1 MFHICVAHKIDL
13 KRCFY
18 HLPTKLYIMWIA
30 YKTIVFKEVRRFAR
44 IWIQTIIPPVITTSL
59 YLLIFGGLMGSR
71 IGQMQG
77 VDYLHF
83 IVPGIILMTVIMQSY
98 ANTVSSFFMTKY
110 NNSFEE
116 LLVSP
121 TPNWIILMGYISG
134 GVSRGFCV
142 GLAVTFTISF
152 FVEIRPYS
160 FSILIATFFL
170 TSIMFSLAGFINALF
185 ARTFDDVSIIPN
197 FVLLPLTYLG
207 GMFYSIDILPSF
219 WRGLSSFN
227 PIFYMMDSFR
237 LGFLGIG
244 SVELWKA
251 FMVPL
256 AMILLLVLIANYL
269 LNRGVSIKTE

>member
-1 MFHICVAHKIDL
+1 
-13 KRCFY
+13 
-18 HLPTKLYIMWIA
+18 MWIA
-30 YKTIVFKEVRRFAR
+30 YKTIVIKEILRFIR
-44 IWIQTIIPPVITTSL
+44 IWVQTIIPPVITTSL

-77 VDYLHF
+77 IDYINF

-116 LLVSP
+116 LLVST
-121 TPNWIILMGYISG
+121 TPNWVILLGFVSG
-134 GVSRGFCV
+134 GIVRGFCV

-152 FVEIRPYS
+152 FVEIQT
-160 FSILIATFFL
+160 FSLLIIAITFLL
-170 TSIMFSLAGFINALF
+170 TSTMFALAGFINAVF
-185 ARTFDDVSIIPN
+185 ARTFDDISIIPN

-219 WRGLSSFN
+219 WRSLSAFN
-227 PIFYMMDSFR
+227 PIYYMMDSFR

-251 FMVPL
+251 FLVPISMIIML
-256 AMILLLVLIANYL
+256 AILANTL

>member
-1 MFHICVAHKIDL
+1 
-13 KRCFY
+13 
-18 HLPTKLYIMWIA
+18 MWIA
-30 YKTIVFKEVRRFAR
+30 YKTIVIKEVRRFIR
-44 IWIQTIIPPVITTSL
+44 IWIQTIVPPVITTSL
-59 YLLIFGGLMGSR
+59 YLLIFGGLMGGR

-77 VDYLHF
+77 IDYIDF

-116 LLVSP
+116 LLVST
-121 TPNWIILMGYISG
+121 TPNWIILLGFVSG
-134 GVSRGFCV
+134 GIARGFCV

-152 FVEIRPYS
+152 FVEIQI
-160 FSILIATFFL
+160 FSLLIIAATFLL
-170 TSIMFSLAGFINALF
+170 TSIMFALAGFINAVF
-185 ARTFDDVSIIPN
+185 ARTFDDISIIPN

-219 WRGLSSFN
+219 WRALSAFN
-227 PIFYMMDSFR
+227 PIYYMMDAFR

-251 FMVPL
+251 FLVPL
-256 AMILLLVLIANYL
+256 SMIIILALTANAL

>member
-1 MFHICVAHKIDL
+1 
-13 KRCFY
+13 
-18 HLPTKLYIMWIA
+18 MWIA
-30 YKTIVFKEVRRFAR
+30 YKTIVTKEILRFAR
-44 IWIQTIIPPVITTSL
+44 IWVQTIVPPVITTSL
-59 YLLIFGGLMGSR
+59 YLLIFGGLMGGR

-77 VDYLHF
+77 IDYLHF

-116 LLVSP
+116 LLVST
-121 TPNWIILMGYISG
+121 TPNWVILMGFVSG
-134 GVSRGFCV
+134 GIARGFFV

-152 FVEIRPYS
+152 FVEIQTYNL
-160 FSILIATFFL
+160 LIIAVTFLL
-170 TSIMFSLAGFINALF
+170 TSVMFSLAGFINAVF
-185 ARTFDDVSIIPN
+185 ARTFDDISIVPN

-219 WRGLSSFN
+219 WRSVSAFN
-227 PIFYMMDSFR
+227 PIYYMMDAFR

-251 FMVPL
+251 FLVPVIMIVIL
-256 AMILLLVLIANYL
+256 ALIANAL
-269 LNRGVSIKTE
+269 LARGVSIKTE

>member
-1 MFHICVAHKIDL
+1 
-13 KRCFY
+13 
-18 HLPTKLYIMWIA
+18 MWISFQ
-30 YKTIVFKEVRRFAR
+30 TIVTKEILRFAR
-44 IWIQTIIPPVITTSL
+44 IWIQTIMPPVITTSL
-59 YLLIFGGLMGSR
+59 YLLIFGALMGDR

-77 VDYLHF
+77 IDYLHF
-83 IVPGIILMTVIMQSY
+83 IVPGIILMTIIMQSY

-121 TPNWIILMGYISG
+121 TPNWVILAGYVSG
-134 GVSRGFCV
+134 GVSRGFSV

-160 FSILIATFFL
+160 FTILIATFFL
-170 TSIMFSLAGFINALF
+170 TSIMFSLAGFINAVF
-185 ARTFDDVSIIPN
+185 AKTFDDIAIVPN

-207 GMFYSIDILPSF
+207 GMFYSIEILPSF
-219 WRGLSSFN
+219 WRGLSAFN

-237 LGFLGIG
+237 LGFLGVG
-244 SVELWKA
+244 SIELWKA
-251 FMVPL
+251 FMVPI
-256 AMILLLVLIANYL
+256 AMIILLALIANYL

>member
-1 MFHICVAHKIDL
+1 
-13 KRCFY
+13 
-18 HLPTKLYIMWIA
+18 MWIA
-30 YKTIVFKEVRRFAR
+30 YKTIVIKEVRRFIR

-59 YLLIFGGLMGSR
+59 YLLIFGGLMGGR

-77 VDYLHF
+77 INYIDF

-116 LLVSP
+116 LLVST
-121 TPNWIILMGYISG
+121 TPNWIILLGFVSG
-134 GVSRGFCV
+134 GMARGFCV

-152 FVEIRPYS
+152 FVEIETYS
-160 FSILIATFFL
+160 LLIIAATFLL
-170 TSIMFSLAGFINALF
+170 TSIMFALAGFINAVF
-185 ARTFDDVSIIPN
+185 ARTFDDISIIPN

-219 WRGLSSFN
+219 WKALSAFN
-227 PIFYMMDSFR
+227 PIYYMMDAFR
-237 LGFLGIG
+237 LGFLGVG

-251 FMVPL
+251 FLVPL
-256 AMILLLVLIANYL
+256 SMIIILALIANAL

>member
-1 MFHICVAHKIDL
+1 
-13 KRCFY
+13 
-18 HLPTKLYIMWIA
+18 MWIA
-30 YKTIVFKEVRRFAR
+30 YKTIVTKEILRFVR
-44 IWIQTIIPPVITTSL
+44 IWVQTIIPPVITTSL
-59 YLLIFGGLMGSR
+59 YLLIFGGLMGGR

-77 VDYLHF
+77 IEYIDF

-98 ANTVSSFFMTKY
+98 ANTVSSSFMTKY

-116 LLVSP
+116 LLVST
-121 TPNWIILMGYISG
+121 TPNWIILLGFVSG
-134 GVSRGFCV
+134 GIARGFCV

-152 FVEIRPYS
+152 FVKIKI
-160 FSILIATFFL
+160 FSLLIIAITFFL
-170 TSIMFSLAGFINALF
+170 TSIMFALAGFINAVF
-185 ARTFDDVSIIPN
+185 ARTFDDISIIPN

-219 WRGLSSFN
+219 WKSLSAFN
-227 PIFYMMDSFR
+227 PIYYMMDAFR

-251 FMVPL
+251 FLVPILMIIIL
-256 AMILLLVLIANYL
+256 ALLANAL

>member
-1 MFHICVAHKIDL
+1 
-13 KRCFY
+13 
-18 HLPTKLYIMWIA
+18 MWIA
-30 YKTIVFKEVRRFAR
+30 YKTIVIKEVRRFIR
-44 IWIQTIIPPVITTSL
+44 IWIQTIVPPVITTSL
-59 YLLIFGGLMGSR
+59 YLLIFGGLMGGR

-77 VDYLHF
+77 IDYIDF

-116 LLVSP
+116 LLVST
-121 TPNWIILMGYISG
+121 TPNWIILLGFVSG
-134 GVSRGFCV
+134 GIARGFCV

-152 FVEIRPYS
+152 FVEIQI
-160 FSILIATFFL
+160 FSLLIIAATFLL
-170 TSIMFSLAGFINALF
+170 TSIMFALAGFINAVF
-185 ARTFDDVSIIPN
+185 ARTFDDISIIPN

-219 WRGLSSFN
+219 WKALSAFN
-227 PIFYMMDSFR
+227 PIYYMMDAFR
-237 LGFLGIG
+237 LGFLDIG

-251 FMVPL
+251 FLVPL
-256 AMILLLVLIANYL
+256 SMIIILALTANAL